1 MKGSLKKLTVFM
13 TIAAMTI
20 FVVAAT
26 ASAGDRPGKTIHGVY
41 GWTGPLY
48 CIFTPDGFNEN
59 GIPNNPQSL
68 LSSSATVQGTI
79 TFNHDGTGKVLFTGV
94 GINPPVNPPPPNYFA
109 GAGLY
114 EASYEHTYNI
124 ASNGAI
130 TIDAKLNTYVQN
142 FLTGPNK
149 GAVLYI
155 DIWPLTGWISVDHK
169 TITIAGPEPT
179 VTTNTIVLPFPPGFS
194 LTSYSI
200 CNASFTLV
208 RIGGHEKDTE

>member
-1 MKGSLKKLTVFM
+1 MKGSLKKLTVFV
-13 TIAAMTI
+13 TIAAITI

-26 ASAGDRPGKTIHGVY
+26 ASAGDHDRKTIRGVY
-41 GWTGPLY
+41 GWAGPLY
-48 CIFTPDGFNEN
+48 CISTPDGFSEN
-59 GIPNNPQSL
+59 GIPYNPES
-68 LSSSATVQGTI
+68 LSSSSLTAQGTI
-79 TFNHDGTGKVLFTGV
+79 TFKHDGTGKVQFTGV
-94 GINPPVNPPPPNYFA
+94 GINPPGPNA

-130 TIDAKLNTYVQN
+130 TIDAVPNTFVQN

-155 DIWPLTGWISVDHK
+155 DTWPLTGWVSADYK

-179 VTTNTIVLPFPPGFS
+179 IHINTIVLPFDPPVR
-194 LTSYSI
+194 LISYSI